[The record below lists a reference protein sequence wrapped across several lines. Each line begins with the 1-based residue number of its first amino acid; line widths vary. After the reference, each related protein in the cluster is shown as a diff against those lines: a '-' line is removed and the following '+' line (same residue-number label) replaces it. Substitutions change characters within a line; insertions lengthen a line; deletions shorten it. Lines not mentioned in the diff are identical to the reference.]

1 MRGCRA
7 AAEPFP
13 SPAWRWSLARRL
25 RAVLGVCDPEAC
37 PWRRGCE
44 MDAGSGHQANTHA
57 SPGTATY
64 QETVGKGKCAVPQH
78 LAVKVQLWIPLAFRD
93 KSDHVDGCRHIGRG
107 SELFCFDPKDN
118 EAAPAGALAKHV
130 NDLLLDPPQHDSLK
144 RDVVW
149 QGE

>member
-1 MRGCRA
+1 
-7 AAEPFP
+7 
-13 SPAWRWSLARRL
+13 
-25 RAVLGVCDPEAC
+25 
-37 PWRRGCE
+37 

-107 SELFCFDPKDN
+107 SERLTARDGHALGELAVSTN
-118 EAAPAGALAKHV
+118 VVRTGASRSV
-130 NDLLLDPPQHDSLK
+130 
-144 RDVVW
+144 R
-149 QGE
+149 QGTRVAVQC